1 MCSVL
6 KFLFI
11 AYPWLAFPAERYLAD
26 VCRVFTGKYMN
37 QKWCFAR
44 GNAENLNGARTA
56 QLAVT
61 NRTNGGVSGR
71 VSE

>member
-1 MCSVL
+1 MRSVL
-6 KFLFI
+6 KFLYI

-56 QLAVT
+56 
-61 NRTNGGVSGR
+61 
-71 VSE
+71 